1 MSGKALRSPGLP
13 LLVPPVPI
21 PPAPVYIKQS
31 TGKALRSQ
39 YIIIQPPSKNTGQTL
54 LLLGVG

>member
-13 LLVPPVPI
+13 LLVPPAPVS
-21 PPAPVYIKQS
+21 PAPAFIKQS

-39 YIIIQPPSKNTGQTL
+39 YIIIQPKPVNKGLTL
-54 LLLGVG
+54 LLMGVG